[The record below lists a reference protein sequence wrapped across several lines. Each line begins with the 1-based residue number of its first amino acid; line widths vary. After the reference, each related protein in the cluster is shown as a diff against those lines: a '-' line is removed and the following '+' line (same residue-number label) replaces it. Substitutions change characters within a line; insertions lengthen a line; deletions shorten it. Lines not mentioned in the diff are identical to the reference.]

1 MTIRYLLSAAALV
14 GALAIG
20 VPAMAADNG
29 DMNKPAAEKSMDK
42 PMDNSMDKPATKS
55 IHRRHH
61 HAMRHHRDHAMRH
74 HRAMHKDAAMDK
86 GADAGTDKPM
96 HHASAHHHMRM
107 HGMKGPESKE
117 QAETTKLNQE
127 QVQMN
132 GAQH

>member
-29 DMNKPAAEKSMDK
+29 DMNKPAAEKSMAK

-61 HAMRHHRDHAMRH
+61 HAMRHHR
-74 HRAMHKDAAMDK
+74 AMHKDAAMDK
-86 GADAGTDKPM
+86 GADAGMDKPM
-96 HHASAHHHMRM
+96 HHASAHHRM
-107 HGMKGPESKE
+107 HMHGARGPESKE

>member
-29 DMNKPAAEKSMDK
+29 DMNKPAAEKSMAK
-42 PMDNSMDKPATKS
+42 PMDKSMDKPMGKS
-55 IHRRHH
+55 MHRRHH
-61 HAMRHHRDHAMRH
+61 HAMRH

-86 GADAGTDKPM
+86 GTDAGMDKPM